1 GVSGPLVGPGQRSP
15 VPHVDVPAEFLHVP
29 ARHQPAHRVVDDV
42 HLVRYGFLEHLLDEV
57 AELSRADLVG
67 LAPVVLES
75 VQLAGVVPL
84 EPEVRLGGHPVR
96 SAPGVT
102 VHEHHWVLAGRV
114 GGAQGTEDCERQT
127 RQQHTEQSTHCASQ
141 DVEFWRRS
149 NTWRR
154 SAPGTSAKS
163 PVSRAFR
170 RNRASTRNSHRL
182 SDLPDHHRSITLLS
196 CSASWKK
203 RRLRRKISTGA
214 PKKPLFCSVRR
225 KALAGEAVARW

>member
-1 GVSGPLVGPGQRSP
+1 PLARTASRTPLP
-15 VPHVDVPAEFLHVP
+15 YADAPAEFLPVP
-29 ARHQPAHRVVDDV
+29 ARPPPAHRVVHDV
-42 HLVRYGFLEHLLDEV
+42 PPVRSGFLAPLLDEV

-170 RNRASTRNSHRL
+170 RNRASTRN
-182 SDLPDHHRSITLLS
+182 
-196 CSASWKK
+196 
-203 RRLRRKISTGA
+203 
-214 PKKPLFCSVRR
+214 
-225 KALAGEAVARW
+225 